1 MPSDITRFLH
11 RLFSNEEGIMS
22 AKTGTIEFFAGRE
35 FSPQTRQI
43 LDFMRYGGSNNAPL
57 SYNEFRGD
65 KVATYLETMLGK
77 EIIGMDFGRE
87 YSPVLYLR
95 LRLPNNDSDSEC
107 AVDKTK
113 LAKIIKSLKK
123 LGADELSV
131 EESQHI
137 PCHDGK
143 VEETEGKKKMVIR
156 AWWD

>member
-1 MPSDITRFLH
+1 MDTDVTRFLEQ
-11 RLFSNEEGIMS
+11 LFSDKGIMY
-22 AKTGTIEFFAGRE
+22 ATTGSMEFTPGRD
-35 FSPQTRQI
+35 FGPQTKQI
-43 LDFMRYGGSNNAPL
+43 LSFMETGKHKKPL
-57 SYNEFRGD
+57 EYNGFHGD
-65 KVATYLETMLGK
+65 AAATFLRNHLGK

-95 LRLPNNDSDSEC
+95 LRLDGDSNPYPEY
-107 AVDKTK
+107 AVDEKK
-113 LAKIIKSLKK
+113 LAKILSKLKK

-143 VEETEGKKKMVIR
+143 VGGPEGTKMVIR